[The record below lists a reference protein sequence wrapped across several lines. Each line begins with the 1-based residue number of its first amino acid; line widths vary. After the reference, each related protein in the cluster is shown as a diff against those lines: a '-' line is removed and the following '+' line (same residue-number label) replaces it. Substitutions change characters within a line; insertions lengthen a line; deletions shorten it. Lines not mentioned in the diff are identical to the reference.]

1 MQATTH
7 DSGTSSD
14 PDHPGLLRRA
24 TAGAAIGNATE
35 WFDYGAYGYVAGE
48 ITDNFF
54 PHSGFVGTAL
64 VFAVSFVLR
73 PLGGI
78 FWGPLGDRIG
88 RQRVLALTIV
98 LMAASTFLVGCLPTY
113 DSVGFWAIVLLV
125 LLRVVQGFS
134 TGGEYGGAAT
144 YMAEY
149 APDRRRGFFGSFLE
163 FGTITGFTAAIAV
176 VSLTRLII
184 GDDAMTSWGW
194 RVPFLIGG
202 PIGLVGL
209 YVRTRLEESPVF
221 VELEESDQVEEGATT
236 ALKDLVG
243 TFWKPI
249 LTLMGLVAALNI
261 ANYTLLTY
269 MPTYLT
275 DEAGFSSGDADLLV
289 IIGQLCMLLFIPVAG
304 GLSDRIG
311 RKPMWASSFIG
322 LALLAVPMFLL
333 IAHGFWPAVVGFAV
347 MGLVYVA
354 QLATISATFPAMFP
368 ATVRYGGMAIGYN
381 ISTAL
386 FGGTALYVNDALI
399 GATGDNLM
407 PAYYM
412 ILGSVVGLV
421 ALFFVIETAGK
432 PIRGTEIPGTP
443 ESAAEIEELEA
454 AEPGD
459 AGDAGAPAGS
469 QPA

>member
-1 MQATTH
+1 MQGTTEH
-7 DSGTSSD
+7 TTTK
-14 PDHPGLLRRA
+14 HPAGLVRRA

-35 WFDYGAYGYVAGE
+35 WFDYGAYGYVANE

-54 PHSGFVGTAL
+54 PHAGFVGTAL

-73 PLGGI
+73 PLGGL
-78 FWGPLGDRIG
+78 FWGPLGDRVG

-98 LMAASTFLVGCLPTY
+98 LMAGSTFLVGCLPTY
-113 DSVGFWAIVLLV
+113 DTIGAWAVVLLV

-176 VSLTRLII
+176 VSLTRLLI
-184 GDDAMTSWGW
+184 GDDAMTEWGW

-202 PIGLVGL
+202 PIGVVGM
-209 YVRTRLEESPVF
+209 YVRLRLEESPVF
-221 VELEESDQVEEGATT
+221 VELEESDQVEDAAPT
-236 ALKDLVG
+236 ALKELVG
-243 TFWKPI
+243 SFWKPI

-275 DEAGFSSGDADLLV
+275 DEAGFSASHADLLV

-304 GLSDRIG
+304 GLSDRVG
-311 RKPMWASSFIG
+311 RKPLWAASFIG
-322 LALLAVPMFLL
+322 LVVLAVPMFLL
-333 IAHGFWPAVVGFAV
+333 IAQGFWSAVIGFAV
-347 MGLVYVA
+347 MGIVYVA

-368 ATVRYGGMAIGYN
+368 APVRYGGMAIGYN
-381 ISTAL
+381 VSTAL

-399 GATGDNLM
+399 GATGNNLM
-407 PAYYM
+407 PAFYM
-412 ILGSVVGLV
+412 IFGSLIGLV

-443 ESAAEIEELEA
+443 ESAAEIKEL
-454 AEPGD
+454 D
-459 AGDAGAPAGS
+459 ATAHP
-469 QPA
+469 